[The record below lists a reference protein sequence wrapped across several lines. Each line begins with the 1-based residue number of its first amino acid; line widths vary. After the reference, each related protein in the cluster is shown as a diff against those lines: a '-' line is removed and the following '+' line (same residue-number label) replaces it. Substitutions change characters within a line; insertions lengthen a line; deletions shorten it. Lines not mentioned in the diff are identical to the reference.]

1 MEHIARPFAAQHH
14 GTGHSSG
21 CAQGSGT
28 FQEPSAFKVPAGE
41 TLGGK
46 LVRARDAAPDVSY
59 HCPGCGTP
67 LLLRQ
72 GAIRSP
78 HFAHKSHGFC
88 SPETALHKGV
98 KHWIAQIL
106 RKCLNGKRAGAP
118 RVLVPCAGLPHAGDL
133 DFQWRCP
140 GEAWLSLADVAF
152 DEVAVERATLDGLR
166 PDVLLLQQGLP
177 VLGIEVL
184 VAHAVDATKAARAT
198 YPWVELDARRILTS
212 PRTWRPT
219 QDAHPWMARC
229 QVCACIGRTDRAELS
244 EVTDPGDYVAQ
255 IAAGG
260 FHGQLQDWLQ
270 ASLGRLKPAVCWRCP
285 GCRKRNVRPLCR
297 DRIDGVAL
305 ASSLSSPIHP
315 QVILQV
321 KRGEPIAIS
330 FGFPNNPQRPWAVVP
345 LIGPDGA
352 ALRAT
357 PNLKQPHRLALNGTN
372 RPLAFICRR
381 CGADCLGMF
390 PSPMTPC
397 EAVPIQVQRKP

>member
-1 MEHIARPFAAQHH
+1 MELFFRQSAGQQGGTRQTQASTPFPDPPL
-14 GTGHSSG
+14 
-21 CAQGSGT
+21 
-28 FQEPSAFKVPAGE
+28 EPSAFKVPAGE
-41 TLGGK
+41 TRSGK

-67 LLLRQ
+67 LLLRK

-78 HFAHKSHGFC
+78 HFAHLRHGFC

-106 RKCLNGKRAGAP
+106 GKCLKGKRTGAP
-118 RVLVPCAGLPHAGDL
+118 RVRVPCAGPPMAGDL
-133 DFQWRCP
+133 DFLWRCP

-152 DEVAVERATLDGLR
+152 DEVAVEQATPDGLR
-166 PDVLLLQQGLP
+166 PDVLLLQQGEP

-184 VAHAVDATKAARAT
+184 VSHAVDAAKATKAT
-198 YPWVELDARRILTS
+198 CPWVELEARRVLSS

-219 QDAHPWMARC
+219 QADHPWTGRC
-229 QVCACIGRTDRAELS
+229 RVCDCIARTDPAALS

-270 ASLGRLKPAVCWRCP
+270 APGRLKPAVCWRCP
-285 GCRKRNVRPLCR
+285 GCRKRNVRLLCR
-297 DRIDGVAL
+297 DRIDGLAR
-305 ASSLSSPIHP
+305 ASSLASPIHP
-315 QVILQV
+315 QVILQL
-321 KRGEPIAIS
+321 KGGSFISIS
-330 FGFPNNPQRPWAVVP
+330 FGFPKNPHRPWAIVP
-345 LIGPDGA
+345 LAAPGGA

-357 PNLKQPHRLALNGTN
+357 PGLKQPHRLALNGTN

-381 CGADCLGMF
+381 CGTDCLGMF
-390 PSPMTPC
+390 PSPMNPC
-397 EAVPIQVQRKP
+397 EPIRKPSELRS